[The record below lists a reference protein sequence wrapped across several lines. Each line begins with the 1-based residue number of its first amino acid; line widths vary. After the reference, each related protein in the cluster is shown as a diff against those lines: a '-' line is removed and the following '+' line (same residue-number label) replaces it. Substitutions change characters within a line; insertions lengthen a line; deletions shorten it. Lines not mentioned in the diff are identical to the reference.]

1 MLTNTDADVLIVSL
15 IKIPTLLEKAIDNGI
30 ALFDP
35 VMFPAHSEIWK
46 SIQSICKAVKTFDI
60 KPLYII
66 ADCRNKFE
74 KDDPALFE
82 DIAGIMK
89 LADSVTPDS
98 LSEDIS
104 AKILNS
110 FSLAAAKSSWI
121 DKLTQ
126 LQSVKDLN
134 AFINKASA
142 TCDRIE
148 TRAESAIEEPLM
160 NPDRC
165 LSTSIKVPVG
175 VRWIDVLSD
184 GGHSRGEV
192 VGVLGP
198 SGGGKSTTS
207 VQILM
212 AQAKRQQHTVLFTY
226 EQSIVGDFAER
237 LYCHLFD
244 DRPIDFFRNTP
255 YSKWSDEDKEIW
267 KERSALIGPYLH
279 VLDFAKK
286 GTDGSGGVKDISD
299 ALTSLKKK
307 GQNVTYVIID
317 WLWPMVTRYCA
328 LNDIPTDEDKLRS
341 IATTMIQ
348 SLKTVALEHNVI
360 IVIFHQLNTQMNRA
374 SPNKKPVITDAMNL
388 RNFSFLMDVCYIIGN
403 RAKDTNVM
411 WLLTDKNRRSGPKE
425 ILGRLVGDYCRIEE
439 ASGMIQDNRG
449 RFVRED
455 EPISEE
461 EDETTMSY
469 GPSVMPYG

>member
-1 MLTNTDADVLIVSL
+1 MLTSTDADVLIVSL
-15 IKIPTLLEKAIDNGI
+15 IKIPTLLEKALESDV

-35 VMFPAHSEIWK
+35 VLFPAHSAVWK
-46 SIQSICKAVKTFDI
+46 SIKGISTAVHTFDV
-60 KPLYII
+60 KPLYLK
-66 ADCRNKFE
+66 ADCKNRYA
-74 KDDPALFE
+74 KDDPELYSKIE
-82 DIAGIMK
+82 ELLN
-89 LADSVTPDS
+89 LADATSDKDI
-98 LSEDIS
+98 SEEIS
-104 AKILNS
+104 AKILNA
-110 FSLAAAKSSWI
+110 FSLAAAKTSWI

-126 LQSVKDLN
+126 LHSVKELN

-142 TCDRIE
+142 TCDKIE
-148 TRAESAIEEPLM
+148 TRAASTIEEPLLT
-160 NPDRC
+160 PDKC
-165 LSTSIKVPVG
+165 LSTSIKIPVG
-175 VRWIDVLSD
+175 VRWIDVLSE

-255 YSKWSDEDKEIW
+255 FSKWSEEDKEIW
-267 KERSALIGPYLH
+267 NQRAPLVGPYLH

-286 GTDGSGGVKDISD
+286 GTEGGGGTKDISD
-299 ALTSLKKK
+299 ALIALNKK
-307 GQNVTYVIID
+307 GQRATYVIID

-328 LNDIPTDEDKLRS
+328 LNNLPTDEEALRTT
-341 IATTMIQ
+341 ATAMIQ
-348 SLKTVALEHNVI
+348 SLKTIAIEQQVI
-360 IVIFHQLNTQMNRA
+360 IVVFHQLNTQMNRA

-403 RAKDTNVM
+403 RDKTTNVM

-425 ILGRLVGDYCRIEE
+425 ILGKLVGEYCRIEE
-439 ASGMIQDNRG
+439 ATGIIQDNRG
-449 RFVRED
+449 RFVRE
-455 EPISEE
+455 EEAVSEE
-461 EDETTMSY
+461 EDDSSADY
-469 GPSVMPYG
+469 GPSIMPYG

>member
-1 MLTNTDADVLIVSL
+1 MLTNTDADVLIISL
-15 IKIPTLLEKAIDNGI
+15 MKIPTLLEKALETGI
-30 ALFDP
+30 QLFDP
-35 VMFPAHSEIWK
+35 IMFPAHAAIWK
-46 SIQSICKAVKTFDI
+46 SIQSIHKAVNTLDI
-60 KPLYII
+60 KPIYLL
-66 ADCRNKFE
+66 ADCRNKYS
-74 KDDPALFE
+74 KDDPTLFE
-82 DIAGIMK
+82 EASNIIKMAEEV
-89 LADSVTPDS
+89 SRDS
-98 LSEDIS
+98 LSEEIS
-104 AKILNS
+104 AQILNS

-126 LQSVKDLN
+126 LHSIKDLN

-148 TRAESAIEEPLM
+148 TRAASTIEEPLM
-160 NPDRC
+160 NPGGC

-255 YSKWSDEDKEIW
+255 YSRWSDEDKQIW
-267 KERSALIGPYLH
+267 SERSALIGPYLH

-286 GTDGSGGVKDISD
+286 GTEGGGGVKDVND
-299 ALTSLKKK
+299 ALTAMKKK
-307 GQNVTYVIID
+307 GQDVTYVIID

-328 LNDIPTDEDKLRS
+328 LNNLPTDEENLRTT
-341 IATTMIQ
+341 ATTMIQ
-348 SLKTVALEHNVI
+348 ALKTIALEHNVI

-403 RAKDTNVM
+403 RDKNTNVM

-439 ASGMIQDNRG
+439 ASGIIQDNRG

-455 EPISEE
+455 ETISEE
-461 EDETTMSY
+461 DDDQTSY
-469 GPSVMPYG
+469 GPTIMPYG